1 MIKNILSILIF
12 LFSTSFFYFVGTTY
26 FLDNQETKTNKN
38 KQSISKK
45 IKNNINGLP
54 ILFNDNNDVIEFNP
68 GFKNEI
74 NKVERNF
81 WKLFKKND

>member
-26 FLDNQETKTNKN
+26 FLDNQETNTNKN

-54 ILFNDNNDVIEFNP
+54 ILFNDTNDVIEFNP
-68 GFKNEI
+68 GFKNKI

>member
-12 LFSTSFFYFVGTTY
+12 LFSSSFFYFVGTTY
-26 FLDNQETKTNKN
+26 YSDNQETKTNKN
-38 KQSISKK
+38 KQSISKR

-54 ILFNDNNDVIEFNP
+54 ILFNDTNDVIEFNP